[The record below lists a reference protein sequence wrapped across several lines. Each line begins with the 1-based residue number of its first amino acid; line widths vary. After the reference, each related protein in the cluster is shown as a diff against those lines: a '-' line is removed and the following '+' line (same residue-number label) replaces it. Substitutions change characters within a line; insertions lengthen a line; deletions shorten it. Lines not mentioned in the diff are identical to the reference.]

1 MSEFVRVV
9 ERMKQIRE
17 GEHSLLDSTTLVFG
31 SAISDG
37 NRHNHDDLPVIIA
50 GQGNGLIDS
59 GRILHTPNRTPM
71 CNLFLTLAQA
81 EGQQISRFGD
91 SQGVLKGLK
100 S

>member
-1 MSEFVRVV
+1 M
-9 ERMKQIRE
+9 
-17 GEHSLLDSTTLVFG
+17 
-31 SAISDG
+31 
-37 NRHNHDDLPVIIA
+37 IIA
-50 GQGNGLIDS
+50 GQGNGLIDT

-71 CNLFLTLAQA
+71 CNLFLSLAQA